1 MNRLGVGARCS
12 QLRSAC
18 PFRGSALNEWMVTYQ
33 VLVWLVAVLLSVSGW
48 I

>member
-12 QLRSAC
+12 KLRSTC
-18 PFRGSALNEWMVTYQ
+18 PFRGSALNGWMVTYQ
-33 VLVWLVAVLLSVSGW
+33 VLVWLGAVLLSASGW